1 MKSAGMDD
9 TVFSV
14 GSVGKTFGNFRALS
28 DVSLNIRKGESR
40 AIIGPNG
47 AGKTTF
53 VNVVSGV
60 FRPTTGRI
68 VLDGTD
74 ITALSP
80 QRRTRLGLSRTFQIS
95 SLFRG
100 MTVDD
105 HLKLAL
111 RSCGRGDTGGES
123 ELLRQFDLQGMA
135 GRTVETLSHGDQ
147 RVLEIMMAL
156 ALRPKLLLLD
166 EPTAGMSIAETNRMI
181 ELINTR
187 IRGDISIIIIE
198 HDMSVVMRT
207 ADRITVLAEG
217 RVAAEGTP
225 DAILSNPLVREIYLG
240 SASGY

>member
-1 MKSAGMDD
+1 MKPLNMGDI
-9 TVFSV
+9 VFSV
-14 GSVGKTFGNFRALS
+14 ESVSKTFSNFRALS

-60 FRPTTGRI
+60 LRPTTGRI
-68 VLDGTD
+68 VLDGKD
-74 ITALSP
+74 ITGISP

-100 MTVDD
+100 MTVSD

-111 RSCGRGDTGGES
+111 RSCGKKESGDEVG
-123 ELLRQFDLQGMA
+123 LFRQFGLGDVA
-135 GRTVETLSHGDQ
+135 DRNVETLSHGDQ

-156 ALRPKLLLLD
+156 ALRPRLLLLD

-181 ELINTR
+181 ELINTHV
-187 IRGDISIIIIE
+187 RGDISIIIIE

-225 DAILSNPLVREIYLG
+225 AAILSNPLVREIYLG

>member
-1 MKSAGMDD
+1 MKPADMDD
-9 TVFSV
+9 AVFSV
-14 GSVGKTFGNFRALS
+14 GSVSKTFSNFRALS
-28 DVSLNIRKGESR
+28 DVSLSIRKGESR

-60 FRPTTGRI
+60 MRPTAGRV
-68 VLDGTD
+68 VLDGRD
-74 ITALSP
+74 ITGLSP

-100 MTVDD
+100 MTVSD

-111 RSCGRGDTGGES
+111 LSCGKKEGGGE
-123 ELLRQFDLQGMA
+123 LGFLRQFGLA
-135 GRTVETLSHGDQ
+135 GAADRNVETLSHGDQ

-181 ELINTR
+181 ELINTH
-187 IRGDISIIIIE
+187 IRGDISMIIIE

-217 RVAAEGTP
+217 RIAAEGTP

>member
-1 MKSAGMDD
+1 MKPLNMGDI
-9 TVFSV
+9 VFSV
-14 GSVGKTFGNFRALS
+14 ESVSKTFSNFRALS

-60 FRPTTGRI
+60 LRPTTGRI
-68 VLDGTD
+68 FLGEKD
-74 ITALSP
+74 ITGFSP

-100 MTVDD
+100 MTVSD

-111 RSCGRGDTGGES
+111 RSCGKKENDDEVG
-123 ELLRQFDLQGMA
+123 LLRQFGLGGVAD
-135 GRTVETLSHGDQ
+135 RNVETLSHGDQ

-156 ALRPKLLLLD
+156 ALRPQLLLLD

-181 ELINTR
+181 DLINTHV
-187 IRGDISIIIIE
+187 RGDISIIIIE

>member
-1 MKSAGMDD
+1 MKPLNMGDI
-9 TVFSV
+9 VFSV
-14 GSVGKTFGNFRALS
+14 ESVSKTFSNFRALS

-60 FRPTTGRI
+60 LRPTTGRI
-68 VLDGTD
+68 FLGEKD
-74 ITALSP
+74 ITGFSP

-100 MTVDD
+100 MTVSD

-111 RSCGRGDTGGES
+111 RSCGKKENDDEVG
-123 ELLRQFDLQGMA
+123 LLRQFGLGGVAD
-135 GRTVETLSHGDQ
+135 RNVETLSHGDQ

-156 ALRPKLLLLD
+156 ALRPQLLLLD
-166 EPTAGMSIAETNRMI
+166 EPTAGMSIAETSRMI
-181 ELINTR
+181 ELINTHV
-187 IRGDISIIIIE
+187 RGDISIIIIE

>member
-1 MKSAGMDD
+1 MDD
-9 TVFSV
+9 TVFRV
-14 GSVGKTFGNFRALS
+14 GSVSKTFSNFRALS
-28 DVSLNIRKGESR
+28 DVSLSIRKGESR

-60 FRPTTGRI
+60 MRPTTGQI
-68 VLDGTD
+68 FLDGKD
-74 ITALSP
+74 ITRLSP

-100 MTVDD
+100 MTVSE

-111 RSCGRGDTGGES
+111 RGGGKDGGDEE
-123 ELLRQFDLQGMA
+123 ELLRQFGLGGVAD
-135 GRTVETLSHGDQ
+135 RNVETLSHGEQ

-156 ALRPKLLLLD
+156 GLRPRLLLLD

-181 ELINTR
+181 ELINTH
-187 IRGDISIIIIE
+187 IRGDISMIIIE

-217 RVAAEGTP
+217 RVAAEGAP

>member
-1 MKSAGMDD
+1 MKPLDMDD
-9 TVFSV
+9 AVFSV
-14 GSVGKTFGNFRALS
+14 GSVSKTFSNFRALS
-28 DVSLNIRKGESR
+28 DVSLSIRKGESR

-60 FRPTTGRI
+60 MRPTTGRI
-68 VLDGTD
+68 ILDGRD
-74 ITALSP
+74 ITGLSP

-100 MTVDD
+100 MTVSD

-111 RSCGRGDTGGES
+111 LSCGKKENGE
-123 ELLRQFDLQGMA
+123 EAGLLRQFGLGGVAD
-135 GRTVETLSHGDQ
+135 RNVETLSHGDQ
-147 RVLEIMMAL
+147 RVLEIMMTL

-181 ELINTR
+181 ELINTH
-187 IRGDISIIIIE
+187 IRGEISMIIIE

-207 ADRITVLAEG
+207 SDRITVLAEG

-225 DAILSNPLVREIYLG
+225 DAILSNPLVREIYLR

>member
-1 MKSAGMDD
+1 MDD
-9 TVFSV
+9 AVFSV
-14 GSVGKTFGNFRALS
+14 GSVSKAFGNFRALS
-28 DVSLNIRKGESR
+28 DVSLSIRKGESR

-53 VNVVSGV
+53 INVVSGV
-60 FRPTTGRI
+60 LRPTTGQVFLGGRD
-68 VLDGTD
+68 VTRF
-74 ITALSP
+74 SP

-100 MTVDD
+100 MTVSD

-111 RSCGRGDTGGES
+111 RGGGRKESGDEA
-123 ELLRQFDLQGMA
+123 ELLRQFGLESVADCN
-135 GRTVETLSHGDQ
+135 VETLSHGDQ

-156 ALRPKLLLLD
+156 GLRPKLLLLD

-181 ELINTR
+181 ELINTH
-187 IRGDISIIIIE
+187 IRGDISMIIIE

>member
-1 MKSAGMDD
+1 MDD
-9 TVFSV
+9 AVFSV
-14 GSVGKTFGNFRALS
+14 GSVSKTFGNFRALS
-28 DVSLNIRKGESR
+28 DVSLSIRKGESR

-60 FRPTTGRI
+60 MRPTTGQ
-68 VLDGTD
+68 VFLDGRDVTR
-74 ITALSP
+74 LSP

-100 MTVDD
+100 MTVSD

-111 RSCGRGDTGGES
+111 RSGGRKQSGDEAA
-123 ELLRQFDLQGMA
+123 QLQEFGLEGVA
-135 GRTVETLSHGDQ
+135 DRNVETLSHGDQ

-156 ALRPKLLLLD
+156 GLRPKLLLLD

-181 ELINTR
+181 ELINKH
-187 IRGDISIIIIE
+187 IRGDVSMIIIE

-207 ADRITVLAEG
+207 ADQITVLAEG

-225 DAILSNPLVREIYLG
+225 GAILSNPLVREIYLG

>member
-1 MKSAGMDD
+1 MDD
-9 TVFSV
+9 AVFSV
-14 GSVGKTFGNFRALS
+14 GSVSKTFGNFRALS
-28 DVSLNIRKGESR
+28 DVSLSIRKGESR

-60 FRPTTGRI
+60 MRPTTGQMFLGGRD
-68 VLDGTD
+68 VTR
-74 ITALSP
+74 LSP

-100 MTVDD
+100 MTVSD

-111 RSCGRGDTGGES
+111 RGGGRKESGDED
-123 ELLRQFDLQGMA
+123 ELLRQFGLGSVAD
-135 GRTVETLSHGDQ
+135 RNVETLSHGDQ

-156 ALRPKLLLLD
+156 GLRPKLLLLD

-181 ELINTR
+181 ELINTQ
-187 IRGDISIIIIE
+187 IRGEISMIIIE